1 MALWRLYYHLVWTT
15 KNRYPYLTSDKEVR
29 IYPYI
34 ISKADTLGCIVHAI
48 GGIEDHVHL
57 ITSIPPKLS
66 LADFVKNIKG
76 SSAHFYNKIFPD
88 EARFSWQEGYGV
100 FSLGGK
106 QLETAVNYVNNQKEH
121 HRNWRLPQSLYR
133 DISGPALLDHQ
144 EYH

>member
-15 KNRYPYLTSDKEVR
+15 KNRYPYLTSDKEKR

-34 ISKADTLGCIVHAI
+34 INKAIALDSIIHSI

-66 LADFVKNIKG
+66 IADFVKNIKG
-76 SSAHFYNKIFPD
+76 SSAHFYNKIFAD
-88 EARFSWQEGYGV
+88 EAKFSWQEGYGV

-121 HRNWRLPQSLYR
+121 HRNQTTIVYLEEINHR
-133 DISGPALLDHQ
+133 DAPPSKYPTI
-144 EYH
+144 